1 MSQINLKSI
10 IGITSITTPAGAD
23 NQLTV
28 HSNDTTERFKIDSSG
43 NVTATS
49 FIGNGA
55 NLTGIDATSLQD
67 PAGYIKIQAQDSGAV
82 YTGIHTFS
90 SSIDIGSN
98 IKLGNAGIITAT
110 SFVGDG
116 SNLTGLSGLSVA
128 NQADNR
134 LITCTGTKDAL
145 NGEANL
151 TYDGT
156 SLLLGSGAVA
166 TPKVTQAG
174 SLDLD
179 SGGISLCIG
188 GNENSNGR
196 TNSSNKLN
204 RVVTPHYTNAEEP
217 IAMISGYS
225 TSGQSQL
232 FYGGGSGL
240 TNAVTEHNFYTT
252 ANTTTTS
259 GTKRLRIRSN
269 GEIQIG
275 SIDTPSA
282 SRGALAIKAST
293 DAQSVP
299 INLYLQESSGGE
311 GYGVGVDG
319 DGDLNFYNGGATS
332 PTLEIRDDNN
342 VAITDGNL
350 VFASGHGIDFSA
362 TSDSGNGTMSSE
374 LLDDYEE
381 GLWVPLIRNTSGSG
395 TYGSS
400 NVGSY
405 TKIGNMVHISG
416 TIHWTAMS
424 GTTNW
429 SGVIRNLPFASYSGT
444 GYYRSACVV
453 GATSG
458 LTPNNSGSPHLVF
471 IMDQGQGFL
480 YIVGANVTGS
490 GFTHYP
496 TISNAGSVYGFDL
509 SYRVA

>member
-1 MSQINLKSI
+1 MSRIRANQITNQAADGAPTVQHGLIISGVTTVTGSINNL
-10 IGITSITTPAGAD
+10 
-23 NQLTV
+23 
-28 HSNDTTERFKIDSSG
+28 
-43 NVTATS
+43 
-49 FIGNGA
+49 
-55 NLTGIDATSLQD
+55 NLTGITTISTLDLNGDLDVDGHLNADNVSIAGVVTATTYH
-67 PAGYIKIQAQDSGAV
+67 GSGA
-82 YTGIHTFS
+82 
-90 SSIDIGSN
+90 
-98 IKLGNAGIITAT
+98 
-110 SFVGDG
+110 
-116 SNLTGLSGLSVA
+116 NLTGLSGVSVA

-134 LITCTGTKDAL
+134 LITATGTTDAL

-196 TNSSNKLN
+196 TNSTNKLN

-217 IAMISGYS
+217 MAMISGYS

-282 SRGALAIKAST
+282 SRGALAVKASN
-293 DAQSVP
+293 DAQSVG
-299 INLYLQESSGGE
+299 INFYLQEVSGGE
-311 GYGVGVDG
+311 GYGIGVDG

-350 VFASGHGIDFSA
+350 VLASGHGIDFSA
-362 TSDSGNGTMSSE
+362 TSDATHTGASGANPTTDSEKLTDYEHGTWTPRLRAYDHSGGAGWGTMKYTDGTDVIGSGRYVRMGNHVWCGFKFESGSKVFDSNWTYWSIDNTPYGANHYDKASGSLYVSQTNFFTDSNSHIGGFVHGNE
-374 LLDDYEE
+374 SYMVVNKPN
-381 GLWVPLIRNTSGSG
+381 GHSNATINTSNNNRYC
-395 TYGSS
+395 YG
-400 NVGSY
+400 
-405 TKIGNMVHISG
+405 HIS
-416 TIHWTAMS
+416 I
-424 GTTNW
+424 
-429 SGVIRNLPFASYSGT
+429 Y
-444 GYYRSACVV
+444 
-453 GATSG
+453 TSR
-458 LTPNNSGSPHLVF
+458 T
-471 IMDQGQGFL
+471 
-480 YIVGANVTGS
+480 
-490 GFTHYP
+490 
-496 TISNAGSVYGFDL
+496 
-509 SYRVA
+509 